1 MSKDLL
7 GKGLLFVLKTT
18 RTSHSSLICISSG
31 VEVWKRWHTTFSL
44 LRPAD
49 LWPSGFVSIRAF
61 PPLSRC
67 TPPRSFAISA
77 HPVSERWGRGA
88 RENEERS
95 LADSSRLVKADYHAQ
110 RHWIPAW

>member
-7 GKGLLFVLKTT
+7 GNRLLFVLKTT
-18 RTSHSSLICISSG
+18 RTTHSSLICISSG

-61 PPLSRC
+61 
-67 TPPRSFAISA
+67 PPRSFAISA